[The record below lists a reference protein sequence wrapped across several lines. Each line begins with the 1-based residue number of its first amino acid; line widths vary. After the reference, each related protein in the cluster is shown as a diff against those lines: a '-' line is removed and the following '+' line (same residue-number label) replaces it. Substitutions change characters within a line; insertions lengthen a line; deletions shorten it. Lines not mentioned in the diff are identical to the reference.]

1 MGWPINTRFLNFVST
16 VTGISAASLNAI
28 QDALLGIYG
37 GTQTAL
43 TQTFSSTSGAHT
55 LSVSET
61 GDLLPLRDVLDMPVN
76 EWKLIDRAPAPASEA
91 LLGTFVR
98 KYARRDSGG
107 GIATVFNAWWKH
119 STALWYPDTSGD
131 AATMLLVNDLGWF
144 LYTAPSGHASW
155 TDLTDGGTLW
165 VLQAS
170 CTATGASGTSTG
182 GLRFGATGM
191 VGKRLALTGYTALS
205 DTDFSLSGLAGTAVV
220 GGSFVGGDAAGKVRF
235 TAGAAWSDT
244 DHIIIAN
251 KDGAF
256 PAGSV
261 AIVGY
266 CEPYNVGAT
275 TYPQLVAV
283 VEGVTPF
290 RLFVYP
296 KSAFT
301 NGQTYGIS
309 WIRVGV

>member
-43 TQTFSSTSGAHT
+43 TQTFSSTSGAHV
-55 LSVSET
+55 LSVAET

-76 EWKLIDRAPAPASEA
+76 EWKLIDRFPSPASEA
-91 LLGTFVR
+91 LTGTYCRIYV
-98 KYARRDSGG
+98 RRDNGG
-107 GIATVFNAWWKH
+107 GLAITHNAHWSH
-119 STALWYPDTSGD
+119 AAGLWYPDTTGAVASLELRS
-131 AATMLLVNDLGWF
+131 AAGWALYTML
-144 LYTAPSGHASW
+144 SGNASW
-155 TDLTDGGTLW
+155 NDIGYIGGNPW
-165 VLQAS
+165 VVQA
-170 CTATGASGTSTG
+170 TTGTFSLAGMTFGSTG
-182 GLRFGATGM
+182 LL
-191 VGKRLALTGYTALS
+191 GKRLALTGYTALS

-261 AIVGY
+261 AVVGY

-301 NGQTYGIS
+301 NGQSYGIS